1 MMKERCSI
9 WDTTATV
16 RPSRR
21 DGEDVDSLRTGG
33 RYFISRTAVVNL
45 QRWDDMLRAR
55 LTTWLIDQRRYGI
68 ECPEVLSS
76 TLNDIEKVASLGVE
90 ERADRLLHYFENESS
105 FIGDEV
111 AYDVDEGVFMEMLA
125 WTESIQQEE
134 VEFLLQYLGRRGFI
148 DVEHIGDTAGS
159 VRLTMDGHVHIANM
173 RQKSSA
179 SIQGFVAMW
188 FDDSM
193 RDVYENA
200 IAPAIRDSGYDPVRI
215 DGREHNNKID
225 DEIISEIRRSRFVV
239 SDFTQGESGA
249 RGGVY
254 YEAGFAHGLGL
265 PVIFTCRSDVMDKI
279 HFDTRQ
285 YNHIVWSTPDE
296 LRERLSKRIS
306 ATLGDGPKR
315 KGG

>member
-1 MMKERCSI
+1 MMKERCPI
-9 WDTTATV
+9 WDTFATL

-21 DGEDVDSLRTGG
+21 DGDDVDSPRAGG
-33 RYFISRTAVVNL
+33 RYFISRSAVVNL
-45 QRWDDMLRAR
+45 RHWDNALRGR
-55 LTTWLIDQRRYGI
+55 LTTWLIDQRLYGI
-68 ECPEVLSS
+68 ECPEVLSG
-76 TLNDIEKVASLGVE
+76 TLNDIEKATSLGVE
-90 ERADRLLHYFENESS
+90 ERADRLLQYFENESC

-111 AYDVDEGVFMEMLA
+111 AYDVNEGVFMEMLA

-134 VEFLLQYLGRRGFI
+134 VDFLLQYLSRRGFVDI
-148 DVEHIGDTAGS
+148 EHIGATAGS
-159 VRLTMDGHVHIANM
+159 VKLTVDGHVHIANM
-173 RQKSSA
+173 RQKSVT

-188 FDDSM
+188 FDNSM
-193 RDVYENA
+193 KGVYENA
-200 IAPAIRDSGYDPVRI
+200 IAPAIRDSGYEPVRI

-285 YNHIVWSTPDE
+285 YNHIVWSTPEE

>member
-1 MMKERCSI
+1 MRERCPI
-9 WDTTATV
+9 WDTIATV
-16 RPSRR
+16 RPSGR
-21 DGEDVDSLRTGG
+21 DGDDVESPRAGG

-45 QRWDDMLRAR
+45 RRGDDALRAR
-55 LTTWLIDQRRYGI
+55 LTTWIIDQRRYGI
-68 ECPEVLSS
+68 ECPEVLST
-76 TLNDIEKVASLGVE
+76 TLDDIEKVASLDVQ
-90 ERADRLLHYFENESS
+90 ERADRLLQYFESESF

-111 AYDVDEGVFMEMLA
+111 AYDVEAGVFMEMLA

-134 VEFLLQYLGRRGFI
+134 VEFLLQYLDRRGFM
-148 DVEHIGDTAGS
+148 DVEHIGDTAGN
-159 VRLTMDGHVHIANM
+159 VKITVDGHVHMANL
-173 RQKSSA
+173 RHKSVA

-193 RDVYENA
+193 KDVYENA

-239 SDFTQGESGA
+239 SDFTQGDSGA

-285 YNHIVWSTPDE
+285 YNHIVWSTPEE
-296 LRERLSKRIS
+296 LRERLSRRIS

>member
-1 MMKERCSI
+1 MKEQCPI
-9 WDTTATV
+9 WNTIATV

-21 DGEDVDSLRTGG
+21 DGDDVDSLRAGG
-33 RYFISRTAVVNL
+33 RYFISRTAVVSL
-45 QRWDDMLRAR
+45 QRWDDVLRAR

-68 ECPEVLSS
+68 ECPEVLSG
-76 TLNDIEKVASLGVE
+76 TLNDIEKAASLGVE

-159 VRLTMDGHVHIANM
+159 VRLTMDGHVHIANT
-173 RQKSSA
+173 RQKSAA

-193 RDVYENA
+193 KDVYENA